1 MRIAVCPG
9 SFDPITHGHLD
20 IVRRAALLFD
30 EVVVLVVTNPDKR
43 CAFTVDE
50 RVDMIRASLG
60 DLPNARVDA
69 YEGLLTDYVRRVG
82 AQAIVKG
89 LRAMSDFEYEFQMA
103 LANKQLLPEAE
114 TIFLMTRL
122 DNLYLSSSMVR
133 QLAQFGG
140 DISKFVPEVLI
151 ERIMTR
157 LGPPADADNQV
168 G

>member
-133 QLAQFGG
+133 QLAQFGATFLNLYQKC
-140 DISKFVPEVLI
+140 SSNAL
-151 ERIMTR
+151 
-157 LGPPADADNQV
+157 
-168 G
+168 